1 MKCSL
6 SILIT
11 LMLPFTA
18 AQAQESSFKLGV
30 RLGIGISE
38 TPKMGEILVPE
49 DYYSNYSFKDSW
61 QAIPSQAV
69 FMQYHHPGDVIG
81 VEGGLAFWQRSGK
94 LTYDDNQS
102 LHYTITPRYSHLG
115 LFAMLKAY
123 PWKKGLNVS
132 VGGRIGAVLNERGV
146 FYASNQEEERFS
158 QYGYPSVGETERLM
172 REKLS
177 GRMDI
182 SVGCLTTEK
191 VYTIL
196 T

>member
-61 QAIPSQAV
+61 QAVPSLAV
-69 FMQYHHPGDVIG
+69 LMQYHHPGDVIG
-81 VEGGLAFWQRSGK
+81 VEGGLA
-94 LTYDDNQS
+94 
-102 LHYTITPRYSHLG
+102 
-115 LFAMLKAY
+115 
-123 PWKKGLNVS
+123 
-132 VGGRIGAVLNERGV
+132 
-146 FYASNQEEERFS
+146 
-158 QYGYPSVGETERLM
+158 
-172 REKLS
+172 S
-177 GRMDI
+177 GRDPANLRTM
-182 SVGCLTTEK
+182 TTRAS
-191 VYTIL
+191 IIQ
-196 T
+196 